1 MNIESIRKDFPLLT
15 KPINGKKVCYFDNA
29 ATSLKPQSVIDAISD
44 YYLHYSAN
52 PGRGEYDSAFQTYK
66 KVEEARENIAKFL
79 NAETEEVVFTSG
91 TTMSINLIA
100 QGYGLHQL
108 TENDEILITEADH
121 SANTLPWYH
130 VAKITRAKLI
140 IIPLEKEQRLTETIL
155 LKYINK
161 KTKVLAFPEISN
173 VYGIRNDVKAL
184 TAIAH
189 TFNTVVVVDGAQA
202 APHLT
207 VDLKDTQADFYVFSG
222 HKMCGPTGIGIMV
235 GNRKL
240 LEKMEGPFFGG
251 GMNIGYDK
259 SMTITY
265 APIPQKFE
273 AGTLHVAGVF
283 GLNAAIHYLN
293 NIGLKNIHQH
303 EMALR
308 AYAIKGLKALSNVVI
323 YNEEADSAIITFN
336 IKGVFSQDA
345 ATFLNTKGIALRS
358 GQHCSRNIDPLLK
371 EHGTL
376 RWSAYFYNT
385 FEEVDLFI
393 DAVSKGGDYLDAYF
407 E

>member
-1 MNIESIRKDFPLLT
+1 MNIDLIRQDFPLLT
-15 KPINGKKVCYFDNA
+15 NPKDGKKVCYFDNA
-29 ATSLKPQSVIDAISD
+29 ATSLKPQSVIEAIND
-44 YYLHYSAN
+44 YYTHYSAN
-52 PGRGEYDSAFQTYK
+52 PGRGEYDSAFETYQ
-66 KVEEARENIAKFL
+66 KVEEARKNIAEFFK
-79 NAETEEVVFTSG
+79 AKTEEVIFTSG

-100 QGYGLHQL
+100 LGYGLPTL
-108 TENDEILITEADH
+108 KEGDEILITEADH

-130 VAKITRAKLI
+130 VAKTTKATLK
-140 IIPLEKEQRLTETIL
+140 IIPLEKEQRLTESIL
-155 LKYINK
+155 LKYLNN

-184 TAIAH
+184 TKLAH
-189 TFNTVVVVDGAQA
+189 AFDVVVIVDGAQA
-202 APHLT
+202 APHMD
-207 VDLKDTQADFYVFSG
+207 VNIEDTNIDFYVCSG
-222 HKMCGPTGIGIMV
+222 HKMCGPTGIGVMI
-235 GNRKL
+235 GKRSL

-259 SMTITY
+259 QLQMEY

-283 GLNAAIHYLN
+283 GLSAAVDY
-293 NIGLKNIHQH
+293 LKNLGLANIHNH

-308 AYAIKGLKALSNVVI
+308 KYAVEQLKQLENVII

-385 FEEVDLFI
+385 FEEVDIFVQ
-393 DAVSKGGDYLDAYF
+393 AVSKGGNFLDAYF
-407 E
+407 